1 MMELGVA
8 LIETEGLVIGY
19 PSSKGSRAVAGPLDL
34 TVYGGKLICLLGP
47 NGSGKSTLL
56 RTLAGLQPASAGRIL
71 LDGLPLKTLKAPVIA
86 RKLSLVLSEKVT
98 GSNLD
103 VYSLIA
109 LGRYPYSGWFGK
121 LNAEDRAMIV
131 GAAELTDTT
140 RFLDRKL
147 DSLSDGECQKVML
160 ARAIAQDTPVVVLD
174 EPTAHLDLPSR
185 LKLMQLLY
193 NLAHETGKAII
204 VSTHEL
210 DLALQASDLIWL
222 MDGRGALY
230 SGLPEQL
237 VLDGVFEK
245 AFNREEI
252 NFDPYTGHFTIPRVL
267 KQQVSLNGDGLALIW
282 TKKALERCGYWV
294 TDSFNSEFHVSIE
307 VWNGGLRW
315 TVSISGQPDQY
326 FKDLQQLMDTLV

>member
-1 MMELGVA
+1 MKELRVA
-8 LIETEGLVIGY
+8 LIETEGLIIGY
-19 PSSKGSRAVAGPLDL
+19 PASKGSRVVAGPLDL
-34 TVYGGKLICLLGP
+34 TVCGGQLICLLGP

-56 RTLAGLQPASAGRIL
+56 RTLAGLQPASSGRVL
-71 LDGLPLKTLKAPVIA
+71 LDGLPLKSLKASVIA

-103 VYSLIA
+103 VYNLIA

-121 LNAEDRAMIV
+121 LSAEDRAMIV
-131 GAAELTDTT
+131 RAAELTDTT
-140 RFLDRKL
+140 GFLDRKL

-160 ARAIAQDTPVVVLD
+160 ARAIAQDTPIVVLD

-193 NLAHETGKAII
+193 NLARETGKAII

-222 MDGRGALY
+222 MDGKGALH

-237 VLDGVFEK
+237 VLNGVFEK

-252 NFDPYTGHFTIPRVL
+252 HFDPYTGHFTIPRIL
-267 KQQVSLNGDGLALIW
+267 KQHISLHGDGLAFIW
-282 TKKALERCGYWV
+282 TRKALERCGYGV
-294 TDSFNSEFHVSIE
+294 TDGFNPEFHISIE
-307 VWNGGLRW
+307 LGNSGLYWAVSTNGR
-315 TVSISGQPDQY
+315 PDQY
-326 FKDLQQLMDTLV
+326 FHDLQQLIDALG